1 MKSIRE
7 QQFERIER
15 KEKII
20 YAFTIAMTY
29 IAISAVGSLIIMWHG
44 GLL

>member
-1 MKSIRE
+1 MKNIRQE
-7 QQFERIER
+7 QFERIER
-15 KEKII
+15 KEKLL

-29 IAISAVGSLIIMWHG
+29 LAISAVGSLVLMWHG

>member
-7 QQFERIER
+7 QQFEHVER
-15 KEKII
+15 KEKLL

-29 IAISAVGSLIIMWHG
+29 IAISAAGSLFLMWYEGII
-44 GLL
+44 